1 MSLEELKDKEIL
13 HVQNIKNK
21 ELNQEYF
28 ANQIENSYKN
38 SNRSSK
44 QFKLKLNIKSE
55 SEAIKK
61 ENEQLQKAGKANFIL
76 ENELIFIEH
85 IEKTEKEL

>member
-28 ANQIENSYKN
+28 GN
-38 SNRSSK
+38 
-44 QFKLKLNIKSE
+44 
-55 SEAIKK
+55 
-61 ENEQLQKAGKANFIL
+61 
-76 ENELIFIEH
+76 
-85 IEKTEKEL
+85 